1 MLTEGVT
8 TQTLRTKDGRLLCY
22 AQWGD
27 PAGFPVFSLH
37 GTPGCR
43 LNRYPD
49 NEALAA
55 IGARL
60 VTYDRPGYGR
70 SDRHPGR
77 KVVDCVGDIA
87 TIADALGI
95 ERFAVTGGSGG
106 GPHSLAVAARL
117 ADRVT
122 IARCV
127 VGVAPVDAAGLDWT
141 AGMDAENVKE
151 FGWALAGEATLY
163 EELTRAAASM
173 VAKVAVDPS
182 KVLGD
187 EWQLAEADR
196 ATLRNPLV
204 MQVMREAVP
213 ECVVNGPWGWVDD
226 DLAFTTDWGFDLDEI
241 KVPVEVHYG
250 SQDVLVPAAHGA
262 WLAANLPGAK
272 VVVNDDQGHMN
283 TPEHALELLRTLVYD
298 GTHQS

>member
-1 MLTEGVT
+1 MTS
-8 TQTLRTKDGRLLCY
+8 QTLRTDDGRQLRY
-22 AQWGD
+22 AEWGD

-49 NEALAA
+49 NDALAA

-60 VTYDRPGYGR
+60 ITYDRPGYGR
-70 SDRHPGR
+70 SERHRGR
-77 KVVDCVGDIA
+77 KVVDCVGDVA
-87 TIADALGI
+87 AIADALGI

-106 GPHSLAVAARL
+106 GPHALAVGARL
-117 ADRVT
+117 PDRVT
-122 IARCV
+122 IARSV
-127 VGVAPVDAAGLDWT
+127 VGVAPVDAADLEWV

-163 EELTRAAASM
+163 EELTKAAAEM
-173 VAKVAVDPS
+173 VANVKADAS

-187 EWQLAEADR
+187 QWQLAEADR
-196 ATLRNPLV
+196 AAMRNPMV
-204 MQVMREAVP
+204 MQVMREAIP
-213 ECVVNGPWGWVDD
+213 ECVINGPWGWVDD
-226 DLAFTTDWGFDLDEI
+226 DLAFTTDWGFELDEI

-262 WLAANLPGAK
+262 WLAANVPGAK
-272 VVVNDDQGHMN
+272 VVVNDDQGHMK
-283 TPEHALELLRTLVYD
+283 TPDHTLELLRTLVYD
-298 GTHQS
+298 STHQA

>member
-1 MLTEGVT
+1 MTTETLTT
-8 TQTLRTKDGRLLCY
+8 NDGRVLCY
-22 AQWGD
+22 AEWGD

-49 NEALAA
+49 NDALAA

-60 VTYDRPGYGR
+60 ITYDRPGYGR
-70 SDRHPGR
+70 SDRNRGR
-77 KVVDCVGDIA
+77 KVVDCVGDVA
-87 TIADALGI
+87 AIADALGI

-117 ADRVT
+117 PERVT

-127 VGVAPVDAAGLDWT
+127 VGVAPVNVAGLDWT
-141 AGMDAENVKE
+141 AGMDPENVKE

-163 EELTRAAASM
+163 EQLSHEAAAM
-173 VAKVAVDPS
+173 VANVKADAS

-187 EWQLAEADR
+187 QWQLAEADR
-196 ATLRNPLV
+196 EALRNPMT

-226 DLAFTTDWGFDLDEI
+226 DLAFTTTDWGFDLDEI

-262 WLAANLPGAK
+262 WLAANVPGAK

-283 TPEHALELLRTLVYD
+283 TPEHTLELLRTLVYD
-298 GTHQS
+298 STHQEQH

>member
-1 MLTEGVT
+1 VT
-8 TQTLRTKDGRLLCY
+8 TETLRTNDGRLLCY

-49 NEALAA
+49 DDAVAA
-55 IGARL
+55 VGARL
-60 VTYDRPGYGR
+60 ITYDRPGYGR
-70 SDRHPGR
+70 SERNRGR
-77 KVVDCVGDIA
+77 KVVDCVGDVA
-87 TIADALGI
+87 AIADALGI

-106 GPHSLAVAARL
+106 GPHALAVGARL
-117 ADRVT
+117 PDRVT
-122 IARCV
+122 IARSV
-127 VGVAPVDAAGLDWT
+127 VGVAPVDAADLDWS
-141 AGMDAENVKE
+141 AGMDSENVKE

-163 EELTRAAASM
+163 EELTRLAAEM
-173 VAKVAVDPS
+173 VANVKTDAS

-187 EWQLAEADR
+187 QWQLAEADR
-196 ATLRNPLV
+196 AAMRNPIV
-204 MQVMREAVP
+204 MQVMREAMP

-226 DLAFTTDWGFDLDEI
+226 DLAFTNVWGFDLDEI

-262 WLAANLPGAK
+262 WLAANVPGAK

-283 TPEHALELLRTLVYD
+283 TPEHTLELLRTLVYD
-298 GTHQS
+298 STHQA

>member
-1 MLTEGVT
+1 MT
-8 TQTLRTKDGRLLCY
+8 TGTLRTNDGRQLCY

-27 PAGFPVFSLH
+27 PSGFPIFSLH

-49 NEALAA
+49 EAALTG

-60 VTYDRPGYGR
+60 ITYDRPGYGR
-70 SDRHPGR
+70 SDRQPGR
-77 KVVDCVGDIA
+77 VVVDCVTDVA
-87 TIADALGI
+87 AIADALGV

-117 ADRVT
+117 PDRVT

-127 VGVAPVDAAGLDWT
+127 VGVAPADAAGLDWT

-151 FGWALAGEATLY
+151 FGWALAGESTLY
-163 EELTRAAASM
+163 EELSRASTEM
-173 VAKVAVDPS
+173 VANVRADAS

-187 EWQLAEADR
+187 EWQLSEADR
-196 ATLRNPLV
+196 AVLQNPIV

-226 DLAFTTDWGFDLDEI
+226 DLAFTKNWGFDLHEI
-241 KVPVEVHYG
+241 SVPVEVHYG
-250 SQDVLVPAAHGA
+250 TQDVLVPAAHGV
-262 WLAANLPGAK
+262 WLAANVPGAK
-272 VVVNDDQGHMN
+272 VVVNDDQGHMD

-298 GTHQS
+298 STQSQ

>member
-1 MLTEGVT
+1 VT
-8 TQTLRTKDGRLLCY
+8 TETLTTIDGRVLCY
-22 AQWGD
+22 GQWGD

-49 NEALAA
+49 DDALAA
-55 IGARL
+55 VGARL
-60 VTYDRPGYGR
+60 ITYDRPGYGR
-70 SDRHPGR
+70 SDRNAGR
-77 KVVDCVGDIA
+77 RVVDCVGDVA
-87 TIADALGI
+87 AIADALGI

-106 GPHSLAVAARL
+106 GPHALAVAARL
-117 ADRVT
+117 PDRVT

-127 VGVAPVDAAGLDWT
+127 VGVAPVNAAGLDWT

-163 EELTRAAASM
+163 QELSRASAEM
-173 VAKVAVDPS
+173 VANVKADAS

-187 EWQLAEADR
+187 EWELSDADR
-196 ATLRNPLV
+196 AVMQNPIV

-226 DLAFTTDWGFDLDEI
+226 DLAFTKDWGFDLEEI
-241 KVPVEVHYG
+241 SVPVEVHYG
-250 SQDVLVPAAHGA
+250 TQDVLVPAAHGA
-262 WLAANLPGAK
+262 WLAANVPSAK

-283 TPEHALELLRTLVYD
+283 TPEHGLELLRTLVYD
-298 GTHQS
+298 STQTQ